1 MQNARCSTCFRCHSI
16 VSLSEPAVAES
27 STSSTKPECNNLLSV
42 YQLISRKTRA
52 YVDRVLEGG
61 TTKAAEL
68 ADATLNNVYLAMG
81 FLRRL

>member
-1 MQNARCSTCFRCHSI
+1 MYSTF
-16 VSLSEPAVAES
+16 PS
-27 STSSTKPECNNLLSV
+27 SYGEI
-42 YQLISRKTRA
+42 ISDSA